1 MNKCMFAAMTGLIV
15 GMYLGYT
22 KDDEIEDLC
31 RQSKRAKRKMK
42 KTYHKT
48 MDNLMNYMELD

>member
-22 KDDEIEDLC
+22 KDDEIEDFC

-42 KTYHKT
+42 IDKYHSFPVSRS
-48 MDNLMNYMELD
+48 

>member
-1 MNKCMFAAMTGLIV
+1 MFAAMTGLIV

-22 KDDEIEDLC
+22 KDDEIEDFC